1 MASPLRLIRTNLNRL
16 LGSDE
21 EPAEVPLVIDRIVGD
36 EQPEARVRSS
46 LDLTGKDKLVMVLG
60 AGSSGKTTLMRWI
73 TERTLNDGRELSIA
87 TTDVGR
93 ATLRR
98 FFKDADGPTNE
109 AGINLWL
116 EGLFGFLIRSPMTA
130 AVDFRADMTLVP
142 ILEGVPDMHRMLER
156 AGVHPVV
163 LYMLTPRVE
172 DLTVLR
178 AMEAVGFQPKATALV
193 MNVGKAI
200 NPADAM
206 AEFRAIRAHSLFQSV
221 VKRGA
226 VQLWM
231 PNLVPARDIENAGLS
246 FTDTQ
251 KLETE
256 PVTASRTFHWL
267 REMEMAFDP
276 IATWLP

>member
-1 MASPLRLIRTNLNRL
+1 MSPLSKIRSNLRL
-16 LGSDE
+16 LIGTDDE
-21 EPAEVPLVIDRIVGD
+21 PPEVPLVIDRLVDD
-36 EQPEARVRSS
+36 EEPEVRVRSS
-46 LDLTGKDKLVMVLG
+46 LDLTGKDKLLMVLG
-60 AGSSGKTTLMRWI
+60 AGSSGKTTLLRWI

-116 EGLFGFLIRSPMTA
+116 EGLFGFLTKSPMTV

-142 ILEGVPDMHRMLER
+142 ILEGVPDMYRMLER
-156 AGVHPVV
+156 AGVQPVV
-163 LYMLTPRVE
+163 FYMLTPRVE

-178 AMEAVGFQPKATALV
+178 AMETVGFQPKATALV
-193 MNVGKAI
+193 MNVGKAT
-200 NPADAM
+200 NPIDAM
-206 AEFRAIRAHSLFQSV
+206 AEFRAIRAQALFKSV

-251 KLETE
+251 KLETN
-256 PVTASRTFHWL
+256 PFTASRTFHWL
-267 REMEMAFDP
+267 REMEIAFDP